1 MGCTYVTLYFTLY
14 VRQPEFYLFYIDI
27 CIIIN
32 ITNIWPNSFLG
43 LVYDDDKCAQ
53 LRVIGYAI
61 WAFFQKQKSI
71 LSYSNP
77 ADLVLFAICHLEEF
91 IPFNLNI

>member
-14 VRQPEFYLFYIDI
+14 VRQPELYLFYVDI

-32 ITNIWPNSFLG
+32 ITYTQTAFLG

-53 LRVIGYAI
+53 LRVIGLCYLGI
-61 WAFFQKQKSI
+61 FSKDKI
-71 LSYSNP
+71 YLSYSNP
-77 ADLVLFAICHLEEF
+77 IDLVLFAICHLEEF
-91 IPFNLNI
+91 IAFNLNI